1 MKTETHRALAFW
13 LINRFL
19 ADSPAICRAAFYT
32 GCMEPDYI
40 LPSYLHGFFVRP
52 FYGHDY
58 ENRRRWLQKRL
69 RNKKF
74 TGSVFGC
81 FKLGRLVHFLCDAF
95 THVHNYPF
103 HGGIRSHGEY
113 ERRLNQCM
121 KEYLDRGDFRDA
133 GLSDMQDLE
142 TLHKRYI
149 LEEASPERDCRF
161 IVPAVLSV
169 VKTAA
174 ESSRCLSKIRPQ
186 GLKTAENGTGD

>member
-1 MKTETHRALAFW
+1 MKTETHRLLAFW

-19 ADSPAICRAAFYT
+19 ADLPAICRAAFYT

-74 TGSVFGC
+74 TGSPYGC
-81 FKLGRLVHFLCDAF
+81 FKLGRLVHFLCDTF

-142 TLHKRYI
+142 TLHKCYMS
-149 LEEASPERDCRF
+149 EEASPERDCRF
-161 IVPAVLSV
+161 IVPAVSSV
-169 VKTAA
+169 IKTAA

-186 GLKTAENGTGD
+186 GDLK

>member
-1 MKTETHRALAFW
+1 MKTETHRLLAFW
-13 LINRFL
+13 LVNRFL

-74 TGSVFGC
+74 TGSPYGC

-142 TLHKRYI
+142 TLHKRYMSK
-149 LEEASPERDCRF
+149 EASPERDCRF
-161 IVPAVLSV
+161 IVPAVSSV
-169 VKTAA
+169 IKTAA

>member
-19 ADSPAICRAAFYT
+19 ADSSAICRAAFYT

-121 KEYLDRGDFRDA
+121 KEYFDRGDFRDA

-174 ESSRCLSKIRPQ
+174 ESSRGLSKIRPQ